1 MDKLIEIIKKKLKDN
16 PNKSKELDAKKNRE
30 AKEEIANLNSVAYQ
44 ELYEL
49 TQRKFLRRLTF
60 LADSMQIGQPYPRLF
75 CVDYVDSA
83 KYQSLITFKAR
94 IWQRKPESQLATE
107 DQSSNKLCLKA
118 MCEHEEGW
126 HMASSF
132 VLLNQIEPKYFS
144 YLLRATK
151 IIKNSSLAGEM
162 LLFSCQEGSQ
172 LLSTIENSSE
182 SGEKDLDESYKAV
195 RNKFI
200 DQIELANLITLVDK
214 EPSKKREP
222 DDGRPLDPRNDP
234 TKKDFRIGLNYC
246 ELKNGRV
253 LWLCDEHAKATNA
266 RILTNS
272 FEIKSQ
278 MRSEP
283 VHTML
288 DDLDKITIDLK

>member
-30 AKEEIANLNSVAYQ
+30 AKQEIANLNSVAYQ

-49 TQRKFLRRLTF
+49 TQRKFLRRLTY
-60 LADSMQIGQPYPRLF
+60 LADSMQIGQTYPRLF
-75 CVDYVDSA
+75 CVDFVDSA
-83 KYQSLITFKAR
+83 KYQSLVTFKAR
-94 IWQRKPESQLATE
+94 IWQRMPESQLVNE
-107 DQSSNKLCLKA
+107 GESSKKLCLKA

-126 HMASSF
+126 HMASSL
-132 VLLNQIEPKYFS
+132 VQLSQVKPKYFS

-162 LLFSCQEGSQ
+162 LLFSCEEGRQ
-172 LLSTIENSSE
+172 LLNDIDDSNET
-182 SGEKDLDESYKAV
+182 GEKDFDESYKAI
-195 RNKFI
+195 RKKFI
-200 DQIELANLITLVDK
+200 DQIEQTNLITLVEQELVK
-214 EPSKKREP
+214 INAP
-222 DDGRPLDPRNDP
+222 DNGEPLDPRKDP
-234 TKKDFRIGLNYC
+234 TKKDFHIGLNYC

-253 LWLCDEHAKATNA
+253 LWLCDEHAKTTNA